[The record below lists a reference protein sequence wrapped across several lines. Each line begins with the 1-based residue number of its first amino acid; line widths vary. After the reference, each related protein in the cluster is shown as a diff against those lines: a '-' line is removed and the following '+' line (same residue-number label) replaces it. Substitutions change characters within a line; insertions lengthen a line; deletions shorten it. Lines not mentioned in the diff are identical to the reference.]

1 MITKVG
7 LQNFKCFKGLDEIAF
22 KQITLLTGCNGRGKS
37 SVFQS
42 LLLIAQSLQAGKNLN
57 YLCLN
62 GRFTH
67 FGTFDDVLNREA
79 GIGGTFT
86 ISIETDD
93 KDDVAY
99 KIECRKNATN
109 DRLVEFEHFI
119 VTRRD
124 GAQTDLIGAIGA
136 EEAKDNS
143 SVGLTTS
150 AGLALQSQLR
160 NVYFVSAERQGPTSY
175 FSKRDDINL
184 DPVGSHAEFS
194 VNTLYERRENIK
206 TLLTKYLSHIMGGAF
221 VNVDSVNDEYI
232 SLLLDSVDSSEGY
245 KPINVGFGYSYVL
258 PILITLLIAENGS
271 KIFMENPEAHL
282 HPGAQSRLMEVIIQ
296 IAKEKKLQLFVET
309 HSDHVIN
316 AARIAVKKQ
325 NIDYGN
331 VGIVHIGRDEKN
343 QPIVMPIDMDE
354 NGNLTQYPDDFME
367 EWGNQMMQLL

>member
-22 KQITLLTGCNGRGKS
+22 RQITLLTGCNGRGKS

-67 FGTFDDVLNREA
+67 LGTYSDVLNRGVGA
-79 GIGGTFT
+79 GGTFT
-86 ISIETDD
+86 IRIETDD
-93 KDDVAY
+93 KEEVAY
-99 KIECRKNATN
+99 EIVCRQDAQN
-109 DRLVEFEHFI
+109 DRLVEFEHFV
-119 VTRRD
+119 VTRKG
-124 GAQTDLIGAIGA
+124 GAKTDLIGVIGA
-136 EEAKDNS
+136 DDAKATP

-160 NVYFVSAERQGPTSY
+160 NVYFVAAERQGPTSY
-175 FSKRDDINL
+175 FPKRDDINL
-184 DPVGSHAEFS
+184 DPVGSHGEFS
-194 VNTLYERRENIK
+194 VNTLYEQKENLK
-206 TLLTKYLSHIMGGAF
+206 TKLTEYLSHIMGGAF

-232 SLLLDSVDSSEGY
+232 SLLLDSADSSEGY

-282 HPGAQSRLMEVIIQ
+282 HPGAQSRLMEVIIH
-296 IAKEKKLQLFVET
+296 IAKEKKLQLFIET

-325 NIDYGN
+325 KIDYGS
-331 VGIVHIGRDEKN
+331 VGIVHIVRGEEN
-343 QPIVMPIDMDE
+343 QSIVMPIDMDE